1 MTGRAIVSRKIDH
14 RQLGRLRRGQG
25 EIANHIIDEFAA
37 GRLSRRDFVR
47 RASVVGISA
56 PLLGSI
62 LAACGSSSSSSG
74 SAPSSTSSAT
84 ATGAAGAVIKAG
96 ITTPT
101 AAINPVTVADQ
112 GGLDMLAQTGEYL
125 CLSTQTL
132 TLTPVLATSWTPNAT
147 SDVWTFKIR
156 QGVKFHNGA
165 ALTADD
171 VVYTYQLHTNPK
183 NGSNA
188 LSVLG
193 GVLSPSGVVKVDDYT
208 VAFHLEAPNGNF
220 PYLTSSDN
228 YNMII
233 IPKGYNPASWQ
244 STFIGTGPFVLGS
257 YTPKSGATFTR
268 NESYWGTKALPS
280 ATQFTFYDTQNP
292 MILALTGSTIDV
304 VGQFSVSG
312 AQELLT
318 GSYNIIK
325 LKSSAHREL
334 SMRCDQAPFTDPRV
348 RQAIALT
355 LNRTAIVTALFKG
368 YADVGNDSP
377 FAPVFPSTDTSIAQR
392 TQNISQAKSLLAAA
406 GHSSGF
412 STQLIT
418 EDLLEIPDYAQI
430 VAQSAAEIGVKIN
443 LKVESSPAYYGKAVF
458 GQSDWLDATMSL
470 VDYGHRSVPNAFL
483 TAALETINAK
493 TGTGPWN
500 AAHFNNTSYDKL
512 AAQYVAASDLST
524 QRSIAGQI
532 ETLLLAQTPVIFG
545 YFYNYLTATA
555 TGVTG
560 VYPTAIGHLFLYN
573 AAKS

>member
-1 MTGRAIVSRKIDH
+1 VTRNIDH
-14 RQLGRLRRGQG
+14 SRLGRLRQDQG

-37 GRLSRRDFVR
+37 GRLSRRDFIR
-47 RASVVGISA
+47 RGTVVGISV

-62 LAACGSSSSSSG
+62 LAACGSSSSSSAKTG
-74 SAPSSTSSAT
+74 ASSSAT
-84 ATGAAGAVIKAG
+84 GTGAPGAVIKAG
-96 ITTPT
+96 IVTPT

-125 CLSTQTL
+125 CLSGQTL
-132 TLTPVLATSWTPNAT
+132 QLQPVLATSWSANSTA
-147 SDVWTFKIR
+147 DVWTFKIR

-171 VVYTYQLHTNPK
+171 VVYTYQLHTNTK

-188 LSVLG
+188 LSAFA
-193 GVLSPSGVVKVDDYT
+193 GVLSPSGVKKVDAAT
-208 VAFHLEAPNGNF
+208 VEFHLDAPNGNF

-233 IPKGYNPASWQ
+233 LPNGYDPAKWQ

-280 ATQFTFYDTQNP
+280 QTVFTFYDTQTP
-292 MILALTGSTIDV
+292 AILALTGSNIDV
-304 VGQFSVSG
+304 VGQFSVTG

-334 SMRCDQAPFTDPRV
+334 SFRCDQAPFTDPRV
-348 RQAIALT
+348 RQAVALSI
-355 LNRTAIVTALFKG
+355 NRPAIVTALFKG

-377 FAPVFPSTDTSIAQR
+377 FAPVFPSTDTSVAQR
-392 TQNISQAKSLLAAA
+392 VQNISQAKSLLAAA
-406 GHSSGF
+406 GHPNGF
-412 STQLIT
+412 NTQLVT
-418 EDLLEIPDYAQI
+418 ENFLEIPEYAQI
-430 VAQSAAEIGVKIN
+430 VEQSAAAIGVKIG
-443 LKVESSPAYYGKAVF
+443 LKVESSSAYYGKATF
-458 GQSDWLDATMSL
+458 GNSDWLDATMSL
-470 VDYGHRSVPNAFL
+470 VDYGHRSVPNVFL
-483 TAALETINAK
+483 TAPLETINAK

-500 AAHFNNTSYDKL
+500 AAHFNNAQYDKL
-512 AAQYVAASDLST
+512 VAQYIAAVDLTT
-524 QRSIAGQI
+524 QKGLAGQI
-532 ETLLLAQTPVIFG
+532 ETLLLAQTPIIYG

-555 TGVTG
+555 QGVTG

>member
-1 MTGRAIVSRKIDH
+1 LTRNIDRK
-14 RQLGRLRRGQG
+14 RLGRLRQDQG
-25 EIANHIIDEFAA
+25 ELANHIIDEFAA
-37 GRLSRRDFVR
+37 GRLSRRDFIR
-47 RASVVGISA
+47 RGTVVGISV

-62 LAACGSSSSSSG
+62 LAACGSSSPTTGASSSSTAKG
-74 SAPSSTSSAT
+74 AP
-84 ATGAAGAVIKAG
+84 GAVIKAG
-96 ITTPT
+96 IITPT

-132 TLTPVLATSWTPNAT
+132 VLKPVLATSWTPNAK

-156 QGVKFHNGA
+156 QGVKFHNGQ

-183 NGSNA
+183 GSANA
-188 LSVLG
+188 LSAFG
-193 GVLSPSGVVKVDDYT
+193 GVLLPAGVKKVDDFT
-208 VAFHLEAPNGNF
+208 VEFHLSAPNGNF

-233 IPKGYNPASWQ
+233 LPKGYDPAKWQ
-244 STFIGTGPFVLGS
+244 STFIGTGPFKLGS

-280 ATQFTFYDTQNP
+280 QTVFTFYDTQNP
-292 MILALTGSTIDV
+292 MVLALTGGNIDV

-334 SMRCDQAPFTDPRV
+334 SMRCDQGPLTDARV
-348 RQAIALT
+348 RQAIALSI
-355 LNRTAIVTALFKG
+355 NRPQIVQALFKG
-368 YADVGNDSP
+368 YSDVGNDSP
-377 FAPVFPSTDTSIAQR
+377 FAPVYPSTDTSVAQR
-392 TQNISQAKSLLAAA
+392 TQNIAKAKSLLAAA
-406 GHSSGF
+406 GHSSGL
-412 STQLIT
+412 STALVT
-418 EDLLEIPDYAQI
+418 ENILEVPEFAQ
-430 VAQSAAEIGVKIN
+430 VVVQSAKNIGVSIN
-443 LKVESSPAYYGKAVF
+443 LKVEAQSAYYGKATF
-458 GQSDWLDATMSL
+458 GNSDWLDATMSL
-470 VDYGHRSVPNAFL
+470 VDYGHRSVPNVFL
-483 TAALETINAK
+483 TAPLQTTNAK
-493 TGTGPWN
+493 SGTGPWN
-500 AAHFNNTSYDKL
+500 AAHFSNAQYDKL
-512 AAQYVAASDLST
+512 VTQYIGASDLQT
-524 QRSIAGQI
+524 QKSLAGQI
-532 ETLLLAQTPVIFG
+532 ETLLLDQTPIIFA

-555 TGVTG
+555 QGVTG